1 MLRGKC
7 CFGKNETILAV
18 FILNSGDLVR
28 KIFLTNGRK
37 SNYALTKCGLLIA
50 VNLYPGSLF
59 PGQGM
64 CSPKRPLE
72 DERESFTISSHCLS
86 FLPALS
92 P

>member
-37 SNYALTKCGLLIA
+37 SNYALNKMWAAHPSEPLPWESVPRAGHVQPQTA
-50 VNLYPGSLF
+50 VG
-59 PGQGM
+59 
-64 CSPKRPLE
+64 R
-72 DERESFTISSHCLS
+72 
-86 FLPALS
+86 
-92 P
+92 